1 MLDLGRRMAYLDVR
15 YGVRAAA
22 VADQQRVA
30 LRVVACA
37 LRPRLHPNEPA
48 IGILAAPGR
57 NALRDDRRTRVAP
70 DMDHLGAGVGLLAG
84 VGDRDRIEFA
94 ARLVAFEDAARIF
107 PGDRRAGLDLSPRDL
122 RARAAASAALCHE
135 IVDAALARGVAGIPV
150 LHGRVFD
157 LGILMR

>member
-1 MLDLGRRMAYLDVR
+1 MLDLGRGIAYLDVG

-37 LRPRLHPNEPA
+37 LRPRLHPNEPT
-48 IGILAAPGR
+48 IGVLAAPGR

-70 DMDHLGAGVGLLAG
+70 DMDHLRAGVGLLAV

-94 ARLVAFEDAARIF
+94 NRVVAFKKAARIF
-107 PGDRRAGLDLSPRDL
+107 PGDRRAGLEDRKSTRLNSSHQIISY
-122 RARAAASAALCHE
+122 A
-135 IVDAALARGVAGIPV
+135 
-150 LHGRVFD
+150 VFC
-157 LGILMR
+157 L